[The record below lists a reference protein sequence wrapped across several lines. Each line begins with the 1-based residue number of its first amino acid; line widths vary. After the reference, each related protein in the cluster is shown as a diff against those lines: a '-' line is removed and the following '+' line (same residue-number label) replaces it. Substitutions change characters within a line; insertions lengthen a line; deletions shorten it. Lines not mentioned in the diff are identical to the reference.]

1 MSREEKRREMEDFIE
16 KWRKSGMT
24 QKDFAKEHDI
34 RLSKLRYWIRKSR
47 EEREPEGFLS
57 FSLPGGENVISL
69 LYPNGIE
76 LHMPAG
82 TPVSVIRSL
91 LNL

>member
-1 MSREEKRREMEDFIE
+1 MNREEKRREMEDLIAQ
-16 KWRKSGMT
+16 WRESGKT

-34 RLSKLRYWIRKSR
+34 RLSKLRYWIRKNR

-57 FSLPGGENVISL
+57 FSLPGENSIRL

-76 LHMPAG
+76 LQMPAG

>member
-1 MSREEKRREMEDFIE
+1 MNREEKRREMEDLIE
-16 KWRKSGMT
+16 QWKESGKT

-57 FSLPGGENVISL
+57 FSLPGENSIRL

-76 LHMPAG
+76 LQMPAG

>member
-1 MSREEKRREMEDFIE
+1 MNREEKRREMEDLIAQ
-16 KWRKSGMT
+16 WRESGKT

-34 RLSKLRYWIRKSR
+34 RLSKLRYWIRKNR
-47 EEREPEGFLS
+47 EEREQEGFLS
-57 FSLPGGENVISL
+57 FSLPGENSIRL

-76 LHMPAG
+76 LQMPAG

>member
-1 MSREEKRREMEDFIE
+1 MSIAEKRREMEDLIAQ
-16 KWRKSGMT
+16 WRESGKT
-24 QKDFAKEHDI
+24 QKDFAEEHDI

-47 EEREPEGFLS
+47 EEREEEGFLS
-57 FSLPGGENVISL
+57 FSLPGENVIRL

-76 LHMPAG
+76 LHMPVG

>member
-1 MSREEKRREMEDFIE
+1 MSREEKRKEMEDLIE
-16 KWRKSGMT
+16 QWRESGKT

-34 RLSKLRYWIRKSR
+34 RLSKLRYWIRKNR

-57 FSLPGGENVISL
+57 FSLPGENSIRL

-76 LHMPAG
+76 LQMPAG